1 MAQPAAEHSKAL
13 RNRIPCARTVARPPN
28 DAYLAPTIVTSSAP
42 FRAPRLHFDLTTI
55 QLFIA
60 VADQGSITRGAA
72 RLHLAAA
79 AASRRIL
86 ELESQLGVSLFERLP
101 HGMALTEAGR
111 ALLAHARGITHT
123 VQRMQDDAAS
133 FVGGDLGVVRVAAP
147 KSAVIQFLPFD
158 IQRCNTTCPGVRID
172 LQEMNSQEVQQSL
185 RRGTVDIGIYE
196 GSLGVIDLPTEPYRD
211 DRLVLVVARGHAL
224 ARRKQVTTED
234 VLDCDLIVLGE
245 SSAISIGLER
255 LAEEAGRVLHMRM
268 RVGGFDSIAALVAQ
282 NLGAGVMPEAIAGEV
297 AAGSRF
303 VRLPIAEPW
312 AKRKF
317 VLCHRPHGALSSAAL
332 SVLKV
337 LAQNAK
343 PESQK

>member
-1 MAQPAAEHSKAL
+1 MDVWAL
-13 RNRIPCARTVARPPN
+13 RCPIRTV
-28 DAYLAPTIVTSSAP
+28 TVVTSSFTA
-42 FRAPRLHFDLTTI
+42 RTPRLHFDLTTI

-60 VADQGSITRGAA
+60 VSDQGSITRGAE

-158 IQRCNTTCPGVRID
+158 IQRCATACPGVRID
-172 LQEMNSQEVQQSL
+172 LQEMNSEEVQQSL

-196 GSLGVIDLPTEPYRD
+196 GSLGMIDLPTAPYRS

-224 ARRKQVTTED
+224 AKRKQVTTED

-282 NLGAGVMPEAIAGEV
+282 NLGGGVMPEAIAREV
-297 AAGSRF
+297 AGGSRF
-303 VRLPIAEPW
+303 VRLPIAETW
-312 AKRKF
+312 AQRQF

-332 SVLKV
+332 SVLEV

-343 PESQK
+343 PESPK

>member
-1 MAQPAAEHSKAL
+1 MPNKAQ
-13 RNRIPCARTVARPPN
+13 
-28 DAYLAPTIVTSSAP
+28 TIVTPSTPS
-42 FRAPRLHFDLTTI
+42 RNPRLHFDLTTI

-60 VADQGSITRGAA
+60 VSDQGSITRGAE

-86 ELESQLGVSLFERLP
+86 ELESQLGVALFERLP

-158 IQRCNTTCPGVRID
+158 IQRCTTACPGVRID

-196 GSLGVIDLPTEPYRD
+196 GSLGVIDLPTEPYRT

-255 LAEEAGRVLHMRM
+255 LAEEAGRVLRMRM

-282 NLGAGVMPEAIAGEV
+282 NLGGGVMPEAIAAEV
-297 AAGSRF
+297 AAGGRF
-303 VRLPIAEPW
+303 VRLPIAGPW
-312 AKRKF
+312 AARQF
-317 VLCHRPHGALSSAAL
+317 VLCHRPHGALSSAAQG
-332 SVLKV
+332 VVAV

-343 PESQK
+343 PESPK

>member
-1 MAQPAAEHSKAL
+1 MQ
-13 RNRIPCARTVARPPN
+13 
-28 DAYLAPTIVTSSAP
+28 TIVTPPAP
-42 FRAPRLHFDLTTI
+42 SRLPRLHFDLTTI

-60 VADQGSITRGAA
+60 VSDQGSITRGAE

-158 IQRCNTTCPGVRID
+158 IQRCAAACPGVRID

-196 GSLGVIDLPTEPYRD
+196 GSLGVVDLPTEPYRS

-224 ARRKQVTTED
+224 ARRKTVTTED

-255 LAEEAGRVLHMRM
+255 LAEDAGRVLRMRM
-268 RVGGFDSIAALVAQ
+268 RVSGFDSIAALVAQ
-282 NLGAGVMPEAIAGEV
+282 NLGCGVMPEAIAREV
-297 AAGSRF
+297 AGGSRF
-303 VRLPIAEPW
+303 VRLPIAGEW
-312 AKRKF
+312 AVRHF
-317 VLCHRPHGALSSAAL
+317 VLCHRPRGALSSAAL
-332 SVLKV
+332 SVLQV

-343 PESQK
+343 PESPK

>member
-1 MAQPAAEHSKAL
+1 MENRLAHSASFQGTRNGSSYSIGSSLPVATLPKAQ
-13 RNRIPCARTVARPPN
+13 
-28 DAYLAPTIVTSSAP
+28 TIVTPSIPS
-42 FRAPRLHFDLTTI
+42 RNPRLHFDLTTI

-60 VADQGSITRGAA
+60 VSDQGSITRGAE

-158 IQRCNTTCPGVRID
+158 VQRCATACPGVRID

-196 GSLGVIDLPTEPYRD
+196 GSLGVIDLPTEPYRT
-211 DRLVLVVARGHAL
+211 DRLVLVVARGHPL

-255 LAEEAGRVLHMRM
+255 LAEEAGRVLRMRM

-282 NLGAGVMPEAIAGEV
+282 NLGGGVMPEAIAREV
-297 AAGSRF
+297 AGAAASRGCP
-303 VRLPIAEPW
+303 LPGIGRRGACTMPPAPRRAVLGRAERGGGAC
-312 AKRKF
+312 AK
-317 VLCHRPHGALSSAAL
+317 G
-332 SVLKV
+332 
-337 LAQNAK
+337 
-343 PESQK
+343 ET

>member
-1 MAQPAAEHSKAL
+1 M
-13 RNRIPCARTVARPPN
+13 
-28 DAYLAPTIVTSSAP
+28 TSSAP
-42 FRAPRLHFDLTTI
+42 IRAPRLHFDLTTI

-60 VADQGSITRGAA
+60 VADQGSITRGAE
-72 RLHLAAA
+72 RVHLAAA

-86 ELESQLGVSLFERLP
+86 ELESQLGVSVFERLP

-111 ALLAHARGITHT
+111 ALLAHARGITYT

-312 AKRKF
+312 AKRQF

-332 SVLKV
+332 SVLEV

>member
-1 MAQPAAEHSKAL
+1 M
-13 RNRIPCARTVARPPN
+13 
-28 DAYLAPTIVTSSAP
+28 TSSASS
-42 FRAPRLHFDLTTI
+42 RLPRLHFDLTTV

-60 VADQGSITRGAA
+60 VADLGSITRGAE
-72 RLHLAAA
+72 RLHLAPA

-86 ELESQLGVSLFERLP
+86 ELEAQLGVSLFERLP
-101 HGMALTEAGR
+101 HGMACTEAGR

-158 IQRCNTTCPGVRID
+158 IQRCATDCPGVRID
-172 LQEMNSQEVQQSL
+172 LQEMNSLEVQQSL

-196 GSLGVIDLPTEPYRD
+196 GSLGVVDLPTALYRTD
-211 DRLVLVVARGHAL
+211 KLVLVVARGHAL
-224 ARRKQVTTED
+224 AKRKQVTSED

-282 NLGAGVMPEAIAGEV
+282 NLGGGLMPEAIAHEV
-297 AAGSRF
+297 AGGSRF
-303 VRLPIAEPW
+303 ARLPIAEDW
-312 AKRKF
+312 AQRQF
-317 VLCHRPHGALSSAAL
+317 VLCHRPHSALSSAAL
-332 SVLKV
+332 SVLEV

-343 PESQK
+343 PESPK

>member
-1 MAQPAAEHSKAL
+1 MTPSAHP
-13 RNRIPCARTVARPPN
+13 RN
-28 DAYLAPTIVTSSAP
+28 
-42 FRAPRLHFDLTTI
+42 PRLHFDLTTI

-60 VADQGSITRGAA
+60 VADQGSITRGAE

-123 VQRMQDDAAS
+123 VQRMQDDASS

-158 IQRCNTTCPGVRID
+158 IQRCAAACPGVRID
-172 LQEMNSQEVQQSL
+172 LQEMNSQEVQQCL

-196 GSLGVIDLPTEPYRD
+196 SSLGVIDMPTEPYRA

-224 ARRKQVTTED
+224 ARRKQVTTDD

-255 LAEEAGRVLHMRM
+255 LAEEAGRVLRMRM

-282 NLGAGVMPEAIAGEV
+282 NLGGGVMPEAIAAEV

-303 VRLPIAEPW
+303 VRLPIAGPW
-312 AKRKF
+312 AARQF
-317 VLCHRPHGALSSAAL
+317 VLCHRPEGALSSAARG
-332 SVLKV
+332 VLTV

-343 PESQK
+343 PESPK

>member
-1 MAQPAAEHSKAL
+1 MTSPSSL
-13 RNRIPCARTVARPPN
+13 RST
-28 DAYLAPTIVTSSAP
+28 
-42 FRAPRLHFDLTTI
+42 RLHFDLITV

-60 VADQGSITRGAA
+60 VADLGSITRGAE
-72 RLHLAAA
+72 RLHLAPA

-86 ELESQLGVSLFERLP
+86 ELEAQLGVSLFERLP

-133 FVGGDLGVVRVAAP
+133 FIGGDLGVVRVAAP

-158 IQRCNTTCPGVRID
+158 IQRCATACPGVRID
-172 LQEMNSQEVQQSL
+172 LQEMNSAEVQQSL
-185 RRGTVDIGIYE
+185 RRGIADIGIYD
-196 GSLGVIDLPTEPYRD
+196 GSLGVIDLPTEPYRS

-224 ARRKQVTTED
+224 ARRRQVTTED
-234 VLDCDLIVLGE
+234 VLDSDLIVLGE

-255 LAEEAGRVLHMRM
+255 LAEEAGRVLRMRM

-282 NLGAGVMPEAIAGEV
+282 NLGGGVMPEAIAREV
-297 AAGSRF
+297 AGGSRF
-303 VRLPIAEPW
+303 VRLPIADAW
-312 AKRKF
+312 AARQF
-317 VLCHRPHGALSSAAL
+317 VLCHRPHAALSSAAL
-332 SVLKV
+332 SVLEV

-343 PESQK
+343 PESPK

>member
-1 MAQPAAEHSKAL
+1 M
-13 RNRIPCARTVARPPN
+13 
-28 DAYLAPTIVTSSAP
+28 TSSASS
-42 FRAPRLHFDLTTI
+42 RSPRLHFDLTTI

-60 VADQGSITRGAA
+60 VADQGSITRGAE

-86 ELESQLGVSLFERLP
+86 ELESQLGISLFERLP

-123 VQRMQDDAAS
+123 VQRMQDDASS

-158 IQRCNTTCPGVRID
+158 IQRCATACPGVRID

-196 GSLGVIDLPTEPYRD
+196 GSLGVIDMPTEPYRT

-224 ARRKQVTTED
+224 ARRRQVTTDD

-255 LAEEAGRVLHMRM
+255 LAEEAGRVLRMRM

-282 NLGAGVMPEAIAGEV
+282 NLGGGVMPEAIAAEV

-303 VRLPIAEPW
+303 VRLPIAGPR
-312 AKRKF
+312 AQRQF
-317 VLCHRPHGALSSAAL
+317 VLCHRPHGALSSAAQG
-332 SVLKV
+332 VLAV

-343 PESQK
+343 PESPK

>member
-1 MAQPAAEHSKAL
+1 MPLQ
-13 RNRIPCARTVARPPN
+13 
-28 DAYLAPTIVTSSAP
+28 APTIVTSSQP
-42 FRAPRLHFDLTTI
+42 SRNPRLHFDLTTV

-60 VADQGSITRGAA
+60 VADLGSITRGAE
-72 RLHLAAA
+72 RLHLAPA
-79 AASRRIL
+79 AASRRVL
-86 ELESQLGVSLFERLP
+86 ELEAQLGVALFERLP

-158 IQRCNTTCPGVRID
+158 IQRCTTACPGVRID

-196 GSLGVIDLPTEPYRD
+196 GSLGVVDLPTEPYRT

-224 ARRKQVTTED
+224 ARRRQVKSED

-255 LAEEAGRVLHMRM
+255 LAEEAGRVLRMRM

-282 NLGAGVMPEAIAGEV
+282 NLGGGVMPEAIAREV
-297 AAGSRF
+297 AGGSRF
-303 VRLPIAEPW
+303 VRLPIAESW
-312 AKRKF
+312 AQRRF

-332 SVLKV
+332 SVLEV

-343 PESQK
+343 PESPK

>member
-1 MAQPAAEHSKAL
+1 MPILVTTPPL
-13 RNRIPCARTVARPPN
+13 RP
-28 DAYLAPTIVTSSAP
+28 S
-42 FRAPRLHFDLTTI
+42 RLHFDLTTV

-60 VADQGSITRGAA
+60 VAELGSITRGAE

-79 AASRRIL
+79 AASRRVL
-86 ELESQLGVSLFERLP
+86 ELEAQLGVALFERLP

-158 IQRCNTTCPGVRID
+158 IQRCATVCPGVRVD
-172 LQEMNSQEVQQSL
+172 LQEMNSQEVQQAL

-196 GSLGVIDLPTEPYRD
+196 GSLGMVDLPTEPYRS
-211 DRLVLVVARGHAL
+211 DRLELVVARGHPL
-224 ARRKQVTTED
+224 ARRRKIVLAD
-234 VLDCDLIVLGE
+234 ILDCDLITLGE
-245 SSAISIGLER
+245 SSAISIMLDR
-255 LAEEAGRVLHMRM
+255 LAEEAGRVPRMRM

-282 NLGAGVMPEAIAGEV
+282 SLGVGVMPEAIAAEIAG
-297 AAGSRF
+297 GSRY
-303 VRLPIAEPW
+303 VRLPIVEPW
-312 AKRKF
+312 AERQF
-317 VLCHRPHGALSSAAL
+317 VLCHRTADALSSAAM
-332 SVLKV
+332 SVLAV

-343 PESQK
+343 PESPK

>member
-1 MAQPAAEHSKAL
+1 M
-13 RNRIPCARTVARPPN
+13 
-28 DAYLAPTIVTSSAP
+28 TSSP
-42 FRAPRLHFDLTTI
+42 PLRTTRLHFDLTTV

-60 VADQGSITRGAA
+60 VADAGSITRGAE

-79 AASRRIL
+79 AASRRVL
-86 ELESQLGVSLFERLP
+86 ELEAQLGISLFERLP

-111 ALLAHARGITHT
+111 TLLAHARGITHT

-158 IQRCNTTCPGVRID
+158 IQRCATACPGVRID
-172 LQEMNSQEVQQSL
+172 LQEMNSAEVQQSL
-185 RRGTVDIGIYE
+185 RRGTVDIGIYD
-196 GSLGVIDLPTEPYRD
+196 GSLGVIDLPTEPYRND
-211 DRLVLVVARGHAL
+211 ELVLVVARGHAL
-224 ARRKQVTTED
+224 ARRRKVTPDD
-234 VLDCDLIVLGE
+234 VLDCDLIVLSE
-245 SSAISIGLER
+245 SSAISIVLER
-255 LAEEAGRVLHMRM
+255 LAEEAGRVLRMRM

-282 NLGAGVMPEAIAGEV
+282 NLGGGVMPEAIAREV
-297 AAGSRF
+297 AGGSRF

-312 AKRKF
+312 AERQF

-332 SVLKV
+332 SALEV

-343 PESQK
+343 PESPK

>member
-1 MAQPAAEHSKAL
+1 MTTSP
-13 RNRIPCARTVARPPN
+13 IPRQ
-28 DAYLAPTIVTSSAP
+28 
-42 FRAPRLHFDLTTI
+42 PRLHFDLTTI

-60 VADQGSITRGAA
+60 VADQGSITRGAE

-123 VQRMQDDAAS
+123 VQRMQDDASS

-158 IQRCNTTCPGVRID
+158 IQRCAAACPGVRID

-196 GSLGVIDLPTEPYRD
+196 GSLGVVDMPTEPYRA
-211 DRLVLVVARGHAL
+211 DRLVLVVARGHGL

-255 LAEEAGRVLHMRM
+255 LAEEAGRVLRMRM

-282 NLGAGVMPEAIAGEV
+282 NLGGGVMPEAIAREV
-297 AAGSRF
+297 AGGSRF
-303 VRLPIAEPW
+303 ARLPIAGDW
-312 AKRKF
+312 AERQF
-317 VLCHRPHGALSSAAL
+317 VLCHRPHGALSSAAQ
-332 SVLKV
+332 SVVAV

-343 PESQK
+343 PESPK